1 MEKKFSDAI
10 YQMIVQKNALKG
22 KLMEANDR
30 SELSIIR
37 WAKRKSE
44 QLMLAHNIE
53 IIFSFY
59 KNNVNQSAN
68 IEELFQKADI
78 T

>member
-1 MEKKFSDAI
+1 MEKKFSDAV

-30 SELSIIR
+30 SELSVIR
-37 WAKRKSE
+37 WAKRRSE
-44 QLMLAHNIE
+44 QLMLAHNID
-53 IIFSFY
+53 IIFNFY
-59 KNNVNQSAN
+59 KDNINESASK
-68 IEELFQKADI
+68 EDLFEKADI